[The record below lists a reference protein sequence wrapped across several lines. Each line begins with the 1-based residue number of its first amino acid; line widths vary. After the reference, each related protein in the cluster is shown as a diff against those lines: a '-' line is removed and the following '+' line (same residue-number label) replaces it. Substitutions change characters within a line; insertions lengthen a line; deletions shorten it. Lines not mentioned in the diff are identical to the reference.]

1 MGKNK
6 NKNKKARVESPE
18 LTDSDSENKEP
29 ELEELWKSLSEE
41 DRQFKVFCFVHKL
54 KDAIIENENKIF
66 KLIQRVTELENENES
81 LRRETIK
88 TTVRITGV
96 TEKKDSTYITRE
108 KLVERLFR
116 DMGLTEL
123 KIRDCKEIKFVGK
136 KHEGASRPLLINFSR
151 LKDKIQF
158 LMAKKTLIGKKAYA
172 NIYINPEKTR
182 KQFTEERTLRNTAK
196 QWKMANPGL
205 EYSIK
210 FGTLKVQLDGKTTNH
225 KVDEEGLVTEIS
237 NL

>member
-1 MGKNK
+1 MGK

-18 LTDSDSENKEP
+18 LNDSENKEL

-41 DRQFKVFCFVHKL
+41 ERQFKVFVAVHKL
-54 KDAIIENENKIF
+54 KDAIIQNENKITE
-66 KLIQRVTELENENES
+66 LNQRVTELENENES

-136 KHEGASRPLLINFSR
+136 KHEGASRPLLINFLR

-172 NIYINPEKTR
+172 NVYINPEKTR
-182 KQFTEERTLRNTAK
+182 KQVTEERTLRNTAK
-196 QWKMANPGL
+196 QWKMANPEL
-205 EYSIK
+205 EFTIK
-210 FGTLKVQLDGKTTNH
+210 FGTLKVQLDGKTTNF
-225 KVDEEGLVTEIS
+225 KVDEDGLVAEIS